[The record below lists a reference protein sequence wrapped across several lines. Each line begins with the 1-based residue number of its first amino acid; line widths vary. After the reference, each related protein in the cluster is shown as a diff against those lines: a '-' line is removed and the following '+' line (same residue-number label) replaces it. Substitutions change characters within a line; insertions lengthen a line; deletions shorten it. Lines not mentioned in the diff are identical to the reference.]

1 LLGAAAPPRY
11 NYKPVDYFTLLLY
24 HFAVSNAS
32 TAIAELSELIKRKR
46 PPGVSIPDFLSSLFE
61 TCVNQI
67 GKNPSENEA
76 KKIVLARG
84 ILARKELELA
94 EGGSLSAEELANALG
109 RTRQGIDYLRREG
122 LVVAW
127 RTTQGKWRYPAW
139 QMTAQGG
146 LLPGVRESLKA
157 LNTHS
162 EWEPMIF
169 FLSPRESLQGKRP
182 LDLLRASRL
191 DEVISAAE
199 RHGGHGAY

>member
-1 LLGAAAPPRY
+1 MR
-11 NYKPVDYFTLLLY
+11 DT
-24 HFAVSNAS
+24 S
-32 TAIAELSELIKRKR
+32 TTIAELSELIKEKR
-46 PPGVSIPDFLSSLFE
+46 PPGISVSDFLSTLFE
-61 TCVNQI
+61 KCATQI
-67 GKNPSENEA
+67 GTNPSENEA

-122 LVVAW
+122 LVLAW

-139 QMTAQGG
+139 QLSAQGG
-146 LLPGVRESLKA
+146 LLPGVRECLKA
-157 LNTHS
+157 IATHS

-182 LDLLRASRL
+182 LDLLRAGRL
-191 DEVISAAE
+191 EEAIAAAE

>member
-1 LLGAAAPPRY
+1 LFCQNSLF
-11 NYKPVDYFTLLLY
+11 DHFTLLLY
-24 HFAVSNAS
+24 PFAVSNAS
-32 TAIAELSELIKRKR
+32 TAITELSELIKRKR
-46 PPGVSIPDFLSSLFE
+46 PPGVSIPDFLASLFE
-61 TCVNQI
+61 ACANQI
-67 GKNPSENEA
+67 GTSPSESEA

-122 LVVAW
+122 LIVAW

-139 QMTAQGG
+139 QLTAQGG
-146 LLPGVRESLKA
+146 LLPGVRECLKA
-157 LNTHS
+157 LDTHS
-162 EWEPMIF
+162 EWEPIIF

-182 LDLLRASRL
+182 LDLLRAGRL
-191 DEVISAAE
+191 EQAIAAAE

>member
-1 LLGAAAPPRY
+1 
-11 NYKPVDYFTLLLY
+11 LLY
-24 HFAVSNAS
+24 PFAVTDAS
-32 TAIAELSELIKRKR
+32 TAIAELSELIKEKR
-46 PPGVSIPDFLSSLFE
+46 PPGVSVPDFLARLFE
-61 TCVNQI
+61 TCVDEI
-67 GKNPSENEA
+67 GTDPSENEA

-84 ILARKELELA
+84 ILVRKELELA

-109 RTRQGIDYLRREG
+109 RTRQGIDYLRRER

-139 QMTAQGG
+139 QLNAQGG
-146 LLPGVRESLKA
+146 LLPGVRECLKVLA
-157 LNTHS
+157 TDS

-182 LDLLRASRL
+182 LDLLRAGRL
-191 DEVISAAE
+191 EEAIAAAQ

>member
-1 LLGAAAPPRY
+1 
-11 NYKPVDYFTLLLY
+11 LLY
-24 HFAVSNAS
+24 PFAVSNAS
-32 TAIAELSELIKRKR
+32 TAIAELSELINEKR
-46 PPGVSIPDFLSSLFE
+46 PPGVPIPDFLASLFE

-67 GKNPSENEA
+67 GTNPSENEA
-76 KKIVLARG
+76 RKIVLARG

-139 QMTAQGG
+139 QLTAQGG
-146 LLPGVRESLKA
+146 LLPGVRECLKA
-157 LNTHS
+157 LATHS

-169 FLSPRESLQGKRP
+169 FLSPRESLKGKRP
-182 LDLLRASRL
+182 LDLLRANHL
-191 DEVISAAE
+191 EEAIAAAE